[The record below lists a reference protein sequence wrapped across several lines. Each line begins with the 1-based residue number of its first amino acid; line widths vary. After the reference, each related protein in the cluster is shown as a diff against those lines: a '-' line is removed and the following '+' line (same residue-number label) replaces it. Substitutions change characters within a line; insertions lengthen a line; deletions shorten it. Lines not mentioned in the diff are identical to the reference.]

1 MMAAFKYANRNKMS
15 TLCIYIQNLYA
26 EGLAHIRDSR
36 NVQLAFIFQNTDV
49 EQRQTWN
56 LLLAS

>member
-15 TLCIYIQNLYA
+15 TLVYIYIQNLYA
-26 EGLAHIRDSR
+26 EGLAHMRDSR

-49 EQRQTWN
+49 EQRQT
-56 LLLAS
+56 